1 MLFNKKLRLIKKPDE
16 DAEKRLREEL
26 EKEGGLEK
34 KDLPALIISAF
45 LVIVPVALIA
55 LLLVC
60 LVSWLFFI

>member
-1 MLFNKKLRLIKKPDE
+1 MLFGKKLKLIKKPDE
-16 DAEKRLREEL
+16 DAEKHLREEL

-60 LVSWLFFI
+60 LISWLFFI